1 MGIFGFIKGCGEKDI
16 TTDNEDDTTQVI
28 LSTHDP
34 LVIGGMDKNQ
44 VRIFKRDSE
53 TGKITAEQPDISPRG
68 LGVAGILTSE
78 LFGLPTTLDAET
90 QEKLNEK
97 NQLTIKNALGKLTKP
112 EVEQLRK
119 LSNELTELGFSR
131 TFRDPL
137 YQRFII
143 ALSQREKF
151 KFQNY
156 SNEELEHQNKV
167 ALEILDELLKE
178 GKEGEK

>member
-1 MGIFGFIKGCGEKDI
+1 MVKKD
-16 TTDNEDDTTQVI
+16 TTTNNADDTTQVI
-28 LSTHDP
+28 LNTHDP
-34 LVIGGMDKNQ
+34 LVIGSMDKNQ

-53 TGKITAEQPDISPRG
+53 TCKITAEQPDISPKG

-78 LFGLPTTLDAET
+78 LFGLPTTLDGDT

-97 NQLTIKNALGKLTKP
+97 NQLTIKQSTGELTKS
-112 EVEQLRK
+112 EVEHLRN

-143 ALSQREKF
+143 ALSQREEFKF
-151 KFQNY
+151 KNY
-156 SNEELEHQNKV
+156 SGAELEQQNAI

-178 GKEGEK
+178 GKETEK